1 MTGFYSSLYTD
12 PEREIYK
19 SLGLKEIMEHGNS
32 TGTYSLN
39 IKKKMLFIFS
49 IVEVCRA
56 KDFLN
61 IEMIIERQQG
71 CLS

>member
-1 MTGFYSSLYTD
+1 VTGFYSSLYTD

-39 IKKKMLFIFS
+39 IKKKNALYF
-49 IVEVCRA
+49 
-56 KDFLN
+56 
-61 IEMIIERQQG
+61 
-71 CLS
+71 

>member
-32 TGTYSLN
+32 TGTYALN
-39 IKKKMLFIFS
+39 KKKMLFIFS

-61 IEMIIERQQG
+61 MEMIIKRQQD